1 MLTVGQVINSK
12 FTTKDST
19 QENEW
24 VVLELINQKNRRPR
38 VRIRVEKVGAHMG
51 TYLTLGKEYVLVRVN
66 QLTDAEHL
74 VYEVP
79 AKQCKRTSSQVLLYD
94 WPAKEGGPKMDIDF

>member
-1 MLTVGQVINSK
+1 MLHVGQRINTK
-12 FTTKDST
+12 FTTRDGT

-24 VVLELINQKNRRPR
+24 LVLELINQRNRRPR
-38 VRIRVEKVGAHMG
+38 VRIRVEKVGPHMG

-66 QLTDAEHL
+66 QLTDADHL

-94 WPAKEGGPKMDIDF
+94 WPAHEGGPSIDIDF

>member
-12 FTTKDST
+12 FTTKDGT

-51 TYLTLGKEYVLVRVN
+51 TYLTLGKEYVLVRIRR
-66 QLTDAEHL
+66 LTDDDYG

-79 AKQCKRTSSQVLLYD
+79 AKQCTRTSSQVILYD
-94 WPAKEGGPKMDIDF
+94 CPAKEGGPSMDIDF